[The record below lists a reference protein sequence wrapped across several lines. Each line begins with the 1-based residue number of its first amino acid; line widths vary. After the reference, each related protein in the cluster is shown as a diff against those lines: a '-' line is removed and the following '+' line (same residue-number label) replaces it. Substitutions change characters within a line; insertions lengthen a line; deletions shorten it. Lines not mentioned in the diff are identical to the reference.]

1 MGKDVEVIWVK
12 RTPEYFYEKG
22 WTGDSVICPSGQ
34 REPTFR
40 NVFSLSH
47 HDQATGRELR
57 NKQQRQD
64 FKSQEGPP
72 VKGPIQLRHSH
83 GEEARC
89 AEPEVAPAQAFQPVM
104 T

>member
-40 NVFSLSH
+40 NVFSLTSRSSNR
-47 HDQATGRELR
+47 AGT
-57 NKQQRQD
+57 
-64 FKSQEGPP
+64 
-72 VKGPIQLRHSH
+72 
-83 GEEARC
+83 
-89 AEPEVAPAQAFQPVM
+89 PEQTAASGF
-104 T
+104 